1 MDPDANSASSEIG
14 QQEPTSRLVQHLRT
28 RPEDLVDAR
37 RLMRDYQVSVQAF
50 QNALTQIEQTPA
62 TDD

>member
-1 MDPDANSASSEIG
+1 MDSDANSASSDIE
-14 QQEPTSRLVQHLRT
+14 QQGPTSRLVQHLRT
-28 RPEDLVDAR
+28 RPEDLVDVR

-50 QNALTQIEQTPA
+50 QNALTQIEQTPP

>member
-1 MDPDANSASSEIG
+1 MDPDANSASSDIE
-14 QQEPTSRLVQHLRT
+14 QQEPASRLVQHLRT

-37 RLMRDYQVSVQAF
+37 RLMRDYRVSVQAF
-50 QNALTQIEQTPA
+50 QSALIQIEQTPT

>member
-1 MDPDANSASSEIG
+1 MDSDANSASSDIE

-28 RPEDLVDAR
+28 RPEDLVDVR

-50 QNALTQIEQTPA
+50 QNALTQIEQTPP